1 MEANR
6 DLLRAL
12 AGGAMH
18 RSASVDMDRA
28 VDEEARTVWYAFSS
42 EEPVQRWDGYEVLDH
57 GKGSVRLGRLQDG
70 AAFLVNH
77 DTTDQV
83 GVVERVEIGNDR
95 RGRALVRFG
104 RSARAEEIFR
114 DVVDGVRRHASFG
127 YWVHA
132 VETEKGRSESD
143 LPTYRVMDWE
153 PFEISTVPVPAD
165 ATVGVGRS
173 AEIEEPNIQ
182 EEPAMENK
190 TPEVDVRQVE
200 AGAVQKERE
209 RTNEIRAI
217 AKAHGLDG
225 LADKHITD
233 GTGVDEFRMV
243 ALEAIGAAKK
253 VTSTPEV
260 GMSERDVKK
269 FSWLRAVR
277 ALANP
282 NDRRA
287 QEDAGFEL
295 ECSRAAEK
303 ATGRAAQ
310 GLMVPHDVLVS
321 SQRDLVVGT
330 DASGGYL
337 KGTQHMGSA
346 FIDVLRNKSMCVQ
359 MGATQMNGLVGD
371 VAIPKRTAGATAYW
385 LSTEATAITE
395 GANTFGQLSLSPKIV
410 GAYVDISYKL
420 SKQSS
425 PDADMLVQNDIAA
438 SLATAIDLAALHGG
452 GSEEP
457 TGIAGTASIGGV
469 AGGTNGAAP
478 TYAHILELEQ
488 DVAVAN
494 ADIGSLGYLTNPKVR
509 YKLKQTYTN
518 ATYGDKPIWMGGA
531 NGMGEVNG
539 YKAGCTNQ
547 VKSTLTK
554 GTSSGVCSAIF
565 FGNWADLILAS
576 WGGLDLIVDPYSLSN
591 YGILRIVGLQAVDV
605 GVRHPGSFS
614 VMLDALTA

>member
-1 MEANR
+1 
-6 DLLRAL
+6 
-12 AGGAMH
+12 
-18 RSASVDMDRA
+18 
-28 VDEEARTVWYAFSS
+28 
-42 EEPVQRWDGYEVLDH
+42 
-57 GKGSVRLGRLQDG
+57 
-70 AAFLVNH
+70 
-77 DTTDQV
+77 
-83 GVVERVEIGNDR
+83 
-95 RGRALVRFG
+95 
-104 RSARAEEIFR
+104 
-114 DVVDGVRRHASFG
+114 
-127 YWVHA
+127 
-132 VETEKGRSESD
+132 
-143 LPTYRVMDWE
+143 
-153 PFEISTVPVPAD
+153 
-165 ATVGVGRS
+165 
-173 AEIEEPNIQ
+173 
-182 EEPAMENK
+182 MENK

-209 RTNEIRAI
+209 RANEIRSI
-217 AKAHGLDG
+217 AKSHGLDS

-233 GTGVDEFRMV
+233 GTTVDEFRMV
-243 ALEAIGAAKK
+243 ALEALGQVRK
-253 VTSTPEV
+253 VDATPEV
-260 GMSERDVKK
+260 GMSERDIQR
-269 FSWLRAVR
+269 FSWLKAVR

-287 QEDAGFEL
+287 QDEAAFEL

-310 GLMVPHDVLVS
+310 GLMVPHDVLVG

-330 DASGGYL
+330 AASGGYL
-337 KGTQHMGSA
+337 KGTDHMASA

-395 GANTFGQLSLSPKIV
+395 GANTFGQVSLSPKIV

-457 TGIAGTASIGGV
+457 TGLASVSGIGSV
-469 AGGTNGAAP
+469 AGGTNGLAP

-518 ATYGDKPIWMGGA
+518 ATYGDKPIWMGGV

-547 VKSTLTK
+547 VSSALTK

-565 FGNWADLILAS
+565 FGNWADLILAT

-605 GVRHPGSFS
+605 NVRHAGSFS